1 MVAKAAKTT
10 EDQKSNALA
19 VQDFSLAE
27 LASIQSFEDAAAL
40 LATRYET
47 ILDSDD
53 LGDGFDLVKD
63 KSTLLDQTMLLI
75 SWRIMDADDKMKFGE
90 PWVIVRA
97 VTEDNRKIVFIDG
110 STGIRDQLV
119 GVTASSGRT
128 GGVLARDG
136 LRVSVYD
143 YTDDKGV
150 TTEAKTYYIA

>member
-27 LASIQSFEDAAAL
+27 LAGIQSFEDAAAL

-53 LGDGFDLVKD
+53 LGDGFELVKD
-63 KSTLLDQTMLLI
+63 KTKLVGTTMLLV
-75 SWRIMDADDKMKFGE
+75 SWRIMDTDDKMEFGE

-97 VTEDNRKIVFIDG
+97 VTEDSRKIVFVDG
-110 STGIRDQLV
+110 STGIRDQLI

-136 LRVSVYD
+136 LRVSEYTF
-143 YTDDKGV
+143 TDDTGK
-150 TTEAKTYYIA
+150 TKPAKTFYIA